1 MSVGVSMEQKRA
13 SSVKGSCVRS
23 VLAVGCWRAVESAV
37 GSLKTSG
44 IDGHLSLTVSLH
56 GGDFATSQYV
66 GGVGG
71 CT

>member
-1 MSVGVSMEQKRA
+1 M
-13 SSVKGSCVRS
+13 RS

-44 IDGHLSLTVSLH
+44 IDGRLSLTVSLR

-71 CT
+71 RWA